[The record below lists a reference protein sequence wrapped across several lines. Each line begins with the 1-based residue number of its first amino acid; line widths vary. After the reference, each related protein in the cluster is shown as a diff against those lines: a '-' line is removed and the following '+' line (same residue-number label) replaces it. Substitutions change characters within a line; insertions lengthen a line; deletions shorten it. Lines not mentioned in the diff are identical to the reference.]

1 MATGGIFNPEYTI
14 PTLNSGA
21 IEIVAGPDGALW
33 LTESAANQI
42 GRITTGGAI
51 TENDR
56 IAPGT
61 IYVGKRNANLILKLS
76 NNPP

>member
-1 MATGGIFNPEYTI
+1 
-14 PTLNSGA
+14 
-21 IEIVAGPDGALW
+21 LW
-33 LTESAANQI
+33 FTESVANQI

-56 IAPGT
+56 ITPGT

-76 NNPP
+76 NNLP